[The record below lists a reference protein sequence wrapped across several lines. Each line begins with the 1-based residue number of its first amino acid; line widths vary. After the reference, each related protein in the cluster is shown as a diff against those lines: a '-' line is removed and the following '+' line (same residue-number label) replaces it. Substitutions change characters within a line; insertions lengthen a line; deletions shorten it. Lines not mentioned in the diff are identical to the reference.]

1 MIRNTGAMP
10 EGEPVSM
17 TPRVRWSLTLI
28 AVVGLAACAVVIG
41 GFLLTM
47 VNNGLPWREGLSA
60 GSYYRAVGSAYSGG
74 FVAGFFFSFFLVL
87 LAVVAAAW
95 FDARRSRKGG
105 AGAASAAAE
114 AGGKVVAYRR

>member
-1 MIRNTGAMP
+1 MK
-10 EGEPVSM
+10 
-17 TPRVRWSLTLI
+17 PRVRWSITLI
-28 AVVGLAACAVVIG
+28 AVLGLAVCAVVVG

-47 VNNGLPWREGLSA
+47 VNNDLPWREGLSA
-60 GSYYRAVGSAYSGG
+60 GSYYKAVGSAYSGG

-95 FDARRSRKGG
+95 FDARRARRN
-105 AGAASAAAE
+105 AADLTQSAE